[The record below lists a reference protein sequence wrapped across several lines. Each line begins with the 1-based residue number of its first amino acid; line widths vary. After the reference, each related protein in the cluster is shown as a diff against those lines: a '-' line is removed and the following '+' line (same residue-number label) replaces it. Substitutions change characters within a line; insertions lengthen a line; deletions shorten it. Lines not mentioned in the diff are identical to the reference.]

1 MRVVLVLI
9 VIAAVVIVLLTKVS
23 PLLGT
28 VIEEL
33 QYKTQNDNGLAILYL
48 GILLAFV
55 LAVIAL
61 VGRFFGRQ

>member
-1 MRVVLVLI
+1 MKNVFVLL

-33 QYKTQNDNGLAILYL
+33 QYKVQNNNGLAILYL